1 MILKLFPTFLF
12 LITTLLGKAQVG
24 RVGINTTAPKAM
36 LHVNDG
42 AVLFTGA
49 ITLPPVPGIPPISGA
64 GTRMMWYPDKAAFR
78 AGFVTGSSWDKD
90 SIGNY
95 SFAVGYNSKAKEE
108 SSFAA
113 GNGTSATGYSS
124 FAVGYGAKA
133 TNSNT
138 IAIGTDASA
147 SGDNS
152 IAIGNLAKSSGGTSI
167 SLGYNT
173 TASGA
178 NSFATG
184 FNTIASGYLSS
195 AIGNATLA
203 KGYGNTAVGVYNDPL
218 LTNDSESPFATI
230 YPESPMF
237 MVGNGTS
244 SSNRKNA
251 LVVQRNGKIGIG
263 DIVPQATLHIKG
275 LEPTFDAHIRLE
287 TFGGSQYMTMLYDGS
302 TKFRNFGPG
311 SEFQWRN
318 AGNTIIMRLYPT
330 GDLDIAGSLTQSSD
344 ARLKTNIHPIQNSL
358 QKIISL
364 NGYHYNWIEA
374 SRAKNLQ
381 TGVLAQEIEKQMPE
395 LVNTNDEGVKSVN
408 YTGMIPYLIEAIKE
422 LKEVNEKLKIEI
434 IKLKQR

>member
-1 MILKLFPTFLF
+1 MKIYFVILV
-12 LITTLLGKAQVG
+12 LLTSYLAKSQTG
-24 RVGINTTAPKAM
+24 RVGINTTAPKGM

-49 ITLPPVPGIPPISGA
+49 TTLPVTPQNTPVTGT
-64 GTRMMWYPDKAAFR
+64 GTRLMWYPDKAAFR
-78 AGFVTGSSWDKD
+78 VGFVTGANWDKD
-90 SIGNY
+90 SIGNF
-95 SFAVGYNSKAKEE
+95 SFASGYNAKAKEE
-108 SSFAA
+108 HSFAA
-113 GNGTSATGYSS
+113 GNGSLALGYAS
-124 FAVGYGAKA
+124 FAIGDGAKA

-138 IAIGTDASA
+138 IAIGSSATA
-147 SGDNS
+147 SGDND
-152 IAIGNLAKSSGGTSI
+152 IAIGNLAKASGGSSI

-184 FNTIASGYLSS
+184 NNTNASGYLSS

-203 KGYGNTAVGVYNDPL
+203 KGYGNTAVGMFNDPL
-218 LTNDSESPFATI
+218 LTNNSENLFNV

-244 SSNRKNA
+244 NSNRKNA
-251 LVVQRNGKIGIG
+251 IVVQRNGKIGIG

-287 TFGGSQYMTMLYDGS
+287 TFGGTEYMTMLYDGS
-302 TKFRNFGPG
+302 TKFRNFGIG

-318 AGNTIIMRLYPT
+318 AGNTITMRLLPT
-330 GDLDIAGSLTQSSD
+330 GDLGINGSLSQNSD
-344 ARLKTNIHPIQNSL
+344 ERLKTNIHPLQNSL

-374 SRAKNLQ
+374 TRDKKLQ
-381 TGVLAQEIEKQMPE
+381 TGILAQEIEKQMPE
-395 LVNTNDEGVKSVN
+395 LVTADDNGTKSVN
-408 YTGMIPYLIEAIKE
+408 YNGIIPYLIEALKE
-422 LKEVNEKLKIEI
+422 LKTENEAMKKEI
-434 IKLKQR
+434 KMLKQNL